1 MGWRRPSSKSR
12 RDCVL
17 PNPRGSSS
25 EDKRD
30 TPKGASCPYPVHTT
44 CPRRHSVES
53 ASDRNPARA
62 ERSFAAFHKCSSG
75 NWLSSLIINK
85 DEFASPTRRTMSCI
99 KEFEVK
105 EVQSPPSSK
114 RVARRVSGRR
124 CDKRQKKGG
133 GRQVDMPVV
142 PVVSAQPL
150 RVEMFD
156 DFVTRLDNPRLRLA
170 YAVLCGQMPAD
181 YEKRKS
187 AGQLLPVEVFTRQ
200 ELRAYARMFDYMKKN
215 FGEDVPQVF
224 EKMTEWISTSFSTVV
239 DWIRKHVLAA
249 VSGMGGKFID
259 RKSVV

>member
-1 MGWRRPSSKSR
+1 
-12 RDCVL
+12 
-17 PNPRGSSS
+17 
-25 EDKRD
+25 
-30 TPKGASCPYPVHTT
+30 
-44 CPRRHSVES
+44 
-53 ASDRNPARA
+53 
-62 ERSFAAFHKCSSG
+62 
-75 NWLSSLIINK
+75 
-85 DEFASPTRRTMSCI
+85 
-99 KEFEVK
+99 
-105 EVQSPPSSK
+105 
-114 RVARRVSGRR
+114 
-124 CDKRQKKGG
+124 
-133 GRQVDMPVV
+133 MPVV
-142 PVVSAQPL
+142 PIVSAQPL

-249 VSGMGGKFID
+249 VSGMGGKFMEGALDKIRAVFSAPIQTIQD
-259 RKSVV
+259 LARATMDAVSGALKFTGMVSLTELVLSVLFAAAAWFAPYGQVGSIVKIVLSFVAGFFGGASLFHGILQLISALSGKELIGNVFDQMSKTEVAKRMKSAEVVEMRRG